1 MVGNPMYSIF
11 PSAETGISPAH
22 KEKRQLAMIVKLL
35 KAAEVAEIL
44 GVSRTQAYRLMQMGE
59 IPSVRFGQRTVRVR
73 PEDLKRYIETH
84 TQCQEEEKGKGQFIR
99 GRMDPGVPR

>member
-1 MVGNPMYSIF
+1 
-11 PSAETGISPAH
+11 
-22 KEKRQLAMIVKLL
+22 MIIKLL

-73 PEDLKRYIETH
+73 PEDLKRYIEKH
-84 TQCQEEEKGKGQFIR
+84 ICHEEEKGKGQFIR